1 MKWTHCM
8 CTYTPSSRA
17 SLLPP
22 SHPSRSS
29 QSTKLSPL
37 VYSSFPLAICFTPR
51 SVYMS
56 VLLSKFFPPSRSHA
70 VSTCL
75 LSTLVSLFQKSMDR
89 WMDRED
95 VVHVYNE
102 VLLSHKKE
110 QNWVICRDVDGSRLC
125 HTEWSQSERE
135 KQILCINTYM
145 WNLEK
150 WYKWTY

>member
-8 CTYTPSSRA
+8 CMYIPSSQA

-37 VYSSFPLAICFTPR
+37 VYSSFPLAICFTLG